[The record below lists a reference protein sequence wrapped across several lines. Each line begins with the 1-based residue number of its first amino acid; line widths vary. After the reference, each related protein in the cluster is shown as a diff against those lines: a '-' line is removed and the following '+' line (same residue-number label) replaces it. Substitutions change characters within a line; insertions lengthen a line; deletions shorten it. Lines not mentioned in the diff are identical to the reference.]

1 MTRFIIALIVTICF
15 IFLLAHPWGNIPP
28 IGSFFSP
35 QEGFW
40 QNAEPVNRHFPE
52 QIQLPALHDT
62 VELWLD
68 KRWVPH
74 IFARNLHDVFFM
86 QGYITA
92 MFRLWQMDIQTMAAA
107 GQLASI
113 LGPDLLPFDRLQRR
127 KGMVYGA
134 EQKLKAMEADSLTRS
149 ILDAYTAGVN
159 AYIQTL
165 TPRTMPLEYKL
176 LHDYPRKWTNLR
188 TALLIEYMA
197 DDLTGHSDDREYTN
211 LRSTFTD
218 EQLHRMF
225 PDFPDSTVPI
235 IPPGTAFARPSKA
248 NPPAPAD
255 TALARRLLADSVSW
269 ATAIHPARDYVTG
282 SNNWAVSGS
291 KTASHVPILCNDPHL
306 SLNLPSLWFE
316 IQLDAPGMHVYG
328 VSLPGAPTVIIGFT
342 DSIAWGVTNASRD
355 VKDYYAVHFTRPDKK
370 TYLWNGKQVPATL
383 RVETIRI
390 KGEPAF
396 HDTVAYTIWGPVT
409 YDPSF
414 PDTITHI
421 PYLAT
426 HWQALQPSNDL
437 KTFYL
442 LNCAHNYQDYVQAL
456 SYFNCPAQNFVYADK
471 AGHIAI
477 WQQGWFPLRWKDQGK
492 YVMPGDR
499 ADFQWQGYVPVA
511 ENPHVMDPPQGFV
524 FSANQH
530 PTDATYPYYYTGDFF
545 YYRAKRIHDVLNQ
558 KNYLTLQDMMR
569 LQNDVYDTR
578 AAEAL
583 PLLLAH
589 LPESAVRAHEKAYYA
604 LLRQWDMQVTAQ
616 SKAPM
621 LFYTWM
627 DTLMHALWDPLLSPV
642 HRVVEAPS
650 MQTTIE
656 WLLRDTSMQ
665 FFNAYR
671 TQPMSLTELVTES
684 FHAAMR
690 AVRKIDSTGTLNWGE
705 FRGTRI
711 LHLTRLEALSHPRL
725 ATPGDAATVNAITS
739 NHGPSWRMIVQL
751 GHRTEAYGVY
761 PGGQSGNP
769 GSPHYDDM
777 IDDWLLGRYEPLRM
791 YSLEDRHHP
800 DIETIIHVVP

>member
-1 MTRFIIALIVTICF
+1 MTRFIIALFVTIGF

-28 IGSFFSP
+28 LGSFLSP

-40 QNAEPVNRHFPE
+40 QNAEPLKRHFPA
-52 QIQLPALHDT
+52 QTQLPALRDS
-62 VELWLD
+62 VEVWLD
-68 KRWVPH
+68 RRWVPH
-74 IFARNLHDVFFM
+74 IFARNRHDLFFM
-86 QGYITA
+86 QGYVTA
-92 MFRLWQMDIQTMAAA
+92 MFRLWQMDIQTMAAG

-113 LGPDLLPFDRLQRR
+113 MGPDLLPFDRLQRR

-134 EQKLKAMEADSLTRS
+134 EQKLKAMEADSVTKE

-165 TPRTMPLEYKL
+165 TPRTLPLEYKL

-188 TALLIEYMA
+188 SALLIEYMA
-197 DDLTGHSDDREYTN
+197 DDLTGHSDDREYSN
-211 LRSTFTD
+211 LRRVFTD

-225 PDFPDSTVPI
+225 PDFPDSSAPI
-235 IPPGTAFARPSKA
+235 IPPGTAFAKPSRL
-248 NPPAPAD
+248 NPAVPTD
-255 TALARRLLADSVSW
+255 TARARALLADSALLAV
-269 ATAIHPARDYVTG
+269 IHPASDYVTG

-316 IQLDAPGMHVYG
+316 IQLHAPGINVYG
-328 VSLPGAPTVIIGFT
+328 VSLPGAPAVIIGFN
-342 DSIAWGVTNASRD
+342 DSIAWGVTNAARD
-355 VKDYYAVHFTRPDKK
+355 VKDYYAVHFTGTDKK
-370 TYLWNGKQVPATL
+370 TYIWNGKKVPATL
-383 RVETIRI
+383 RIETIQV
-390 KGEPAF
+390 KGEAPF

-409 YDPSF
+409 FDPDF

-426 HWQALQPSNDL
+426 HWQALEPSNDL

-442 LNCAHNYQDYVQAL
+442 LNCAHNYQDYVRAL
-456 SYFNCPAQNFVYADK
+456 AYFNCPAQNFVYADK

-492 YVMPGDR
+492 YVMPGD
-499 ADFQWQGYVPVA
+499 DEHFQWQGYVPVA
-511 ENPHVMDPPQGFV
+511 ENPHVVDPPQGFV

-530 PTDATYPYYYTGDFF
+530 PTDPSYPYYYTGDFF
-545 YYRAKRIHDVLNQ
+545 YYRAKRIHDYLSS
-558 KNYLTLQDMMR
+558 KSYLTLQDMMR

-589 LPESAVRAHEKAYYA
+589 LPVTAVRPSEREYDS
-604 LLRQWDMQVTAQ
+604 LLRHWNMQVTAQ
-616 SKAPM
+616 SKAPI
-621 LFYTWM
+621 LFYAWM
-627 DTLMHALWDPLLSPV
+627 DTLMHRLWDPVLSTA

-656 WLLRDTSMQ
+656 WLLRDTTMQ
-665 FFNAYR
+665 FFHAYHN
-671 TQPMSLTELVTES
+671 PPVHLTTLVTES
-684 FHAAMR
+684 FHAAMD
-690 AVRKIDSTGTLNWGE
+690 AVRRQADNKGIMNWGQ
-705 FRGTRI
+705 FRGTSI
-711 LHLTRLEALSHPRL
+711 LHLTRLDALSVSHLP
-725 ATPGDAATVNAITS
+725 TPGDGATVNAITS

-751 GHRTEAYGVY
+751 GNPTKAYGVY

-777 IDDWLLGRYEPLRM
+777 IHDWLLGRYEPLRL
-791 YSLEDRHHP
+791 YTAQDRHHP
-800 DIETIIHVVP
+800 DIEAIMHFTP